1 MRLSWYA
8 DTGVAVFSIW
18 QGDMCTGTFRLP
30 ISELPH
36 MIDTLQ
42 RRPDLAGPAD
52 RAATSYLHELPAA
65 GHQPDGDQ
73 ADQADGYSHA
83 DRSPDAYSHGGYP
96 RDGYSPDTYSP
107 AGYSPDSYSQDSY
120 SAVGQSQGTHRTDSA
135 RRPRAV
141 PMGSLPQD
149 TGYRDTDCYGR
160 VGDVPG
166 SREDLTSPRAA
177 LPDYREDLTSPR
189 AALPDYREDLTSP
202 RAALPDYRDDLTSPR
217 AALPDYR
224 DDPTSPRAALPDY
237 RDDPTSPRAAL
248 PDYREDL
255 TSPRAALPDYRDDP
269 NTDAYVDAPTPA
281 YVRARSA
288 DTRVRGAGAVN
299 FRAAGAGPAYGVP
312 ADAATADS
320 WAEILPGSSADDES
334 HLRIPATESF
344 SDGPQPA
351 NQAPDQRHARSHSPI
366 V

>member
-1 MRLSWYA
+1 MSASGAAPLPRLGEVFFDVRGDSRSMRLSWYA

-73 ADQADGYSHA
+73 ADQADGCSHA

-202 RAALPDYRDDLTSPR
+202 RAALPDYRDD
-217 AALPDYR
+217 
-224 DDPTSPRAALPDY
+224 
-237 RDDPTSPRAAL
+237 
-248 PDYREDL
+248 
-255 TSPRAALPDYRDDP
+255 P

>member
-1 MRLSWYA
+1 
-8 DTGVAVFSIW
+8 
-18 QGDMCTGTFRLP
+18 
-30 ISELPH
+30 
-36 MIDTLQ
+36 
-42 RRPDLAGPAD
+42 
-52 RAATSYLHELPAA
+52 
-65 GHQPDGDQ
+65 
-73 ADQADGYSHA
+73 
-83 DRSPDAYSHGGYP
+83 
-96 RDGYSPDTYSP
+96 
-107 AGYSPDSYSQDSY
+107 
-120 SAVGQSQGTHRTDSA
+120 
-135 RRPRAV
+135 
-141 PMGSLPQD
+141 
-149 TGYRDTDCYGR
+149 
-160 VGDVPG
+160 
-166 SREDLTSPRAA
+166 
-177 LPDYREDLTSPR
+177 
-189 AALPDYREDLTSP
+189 
-202 RAALPDYRDDLTSPR
+202 
-217 AALPDYR
+217 
-224 DDPTSPRAALPDY
+224 LPDY